1 MWSCSGWSHSYKLP
15 NGIVMFELDQD
26 LKKEKA
32 AIELYLKRSGETYK
46 KLGASDVDFRIIGN
60 NKSLVGYADVKVL
73 DTTMKDSFPLSVDA
87 RKIIKLRDKRLSAV
101 MIWYCIDGILYLPIE
116 GLKGEARWCD
126 VTGELTLYYNDKKL
140 FKYVK
145 P

>member
-1 MWSCSGWSHSYKLP
+1 MRRCPWRTYSYKLP
-15 NGIVMFELDQD
+15 DGFMIFELDQD
-26 LKKEKA
+26 LKKEKS
-32 AIELYLKRSGETYK
+32 AIELYLKRSGNKYK
-46 KLGASDVDFRIIGN
+46 KLSPSDVDFRILN
-60 NKSLVGYADVKVL
+60 DSKSLVGYADVKVL

-126 VTGELTLYYNDKKL
+126 VTGELTLYYNDKKI